1 MNLSLP
7 NNTQSKW
14 LLASTIG
21 VCLYPVLLF
30 LFPKGYIVST
40 TILTLMAVVAG
51 YYKQLSWNRSLTLLS
66 LAFIAFSFP
75 HLVNLIQETTDMRH
89 VKKILRGLPLLLVAA
104 FLVKNNPDKKIIHWA
119 FIFGLIICFIGM
131 LNAQI
136 TGLDRSDVLGNNV
149 IPLMVS
155 AAALLAFLLP
165 QSNSKNKLLKYTVY
179 ATFSLTISAIV
190 LSQSKGVTL
199 SALATILVFSV
210 LTFRQSKSNIF
221 ILWVLLISAIGAT
234 SLFNNDALIKRINI
248 ASKNVT
254 LAVNKTIE
262 QDTVRTTKNTT
273 SIVNKSTEKKIT
285 PTQKKSWAPAS
296 SSTIRFELWKGS
308 LLLAAEKPFFGYG
321 KLAARDRMLELIKE
335 GKIAP
340 YAKKYA
346 EKHFHSIY
354 FEALGC
360 QGLIGLISILL
371 VLLLPLYIFIKN
383 WTNNPRVALAGILIV
398 TNYAI
403 AGLSDTVL
411 TSTLPAITYVMLML
425 LCVSQVSISEPDK
438 KV

>member
-411 TSTLPAITYVMLML
+411 TSTLPAITYVMLMV